1 MKRFSWILT
10 LPLSLIVIVF
20 ALSNRDS
27 VAISLWPF
35 ELTQPVPLFLVMLSA
50 LFVGMLTGGSIAWLA
65 QGRKR
70 RDRRRARREAKDLSA
85 EVARLRSQ
93 LESASRKNE
102 KSGGSSALVLHS
114 GARG

>member
-35 ELTQPVPLFLVMLSA
+35 ELTQPVPLFLIMLGA
-50 LFVGMLTGGSIAWLA
+50 LFVGLLTGGSIAWLA

-70 RDRRRARREAKDLSA
+70 RDRRRAKREVKELSA

-93 LESASRKNE
+93 LESASRKD
-102 KSGGSSALVLHS
+102 GGSGQGSAMVLHS